1 MSVNNDKLAQIFALL
16 LDDGSSAQQGQ
27 EQKSSEEQQKSEEQ
41 QQKRSEEQKSS
52 EENKSSEDQQKKSND
67 DSKNDS
73 KNDSEDDSGSGEKYD
88 KVDEELRK
96 KLDEQF
102 AQVASSH
109 IVSETAGIGLD
120 NENVKNLLQ
129 FVNYDTMKNENGDLD
144 EDKASSL
151 VTVISN
157 ISLRK
162 PPSSGASQN
171 LSRSQRGMGKYLKN

>member
-16 LDDGSSAQQGQ
+16 LDDGSSAQQEEQ
-27 EQKSSEEQQKSEEQ
+27 EEEQQQSSEEQQQEQ
-41 QQKRSEEQKSS
+41 QEKPKEGPKEKP
-52 EENKSSEDQQKKSND
+52 ND
-67 DSKNDS
+67 DSED
-73 KNDSEDDSGSGEKYD
+73 DSEDDSGSDEKYD

-96 KLDEQF
+96 KLNDQF
-102 AQVASSH
+102 TQVASSH

>member
-16 LDDGSSAQQGQ
+16 LDDGSSAQQKQSDEHEEQEGQ
-27 EQKSSEEQQKSEEQ
+27 QEQQKSSEEKPKEKPKE
-41 QQKRSEEQKSS
+41 KP
-52 EENKSSEDQQKKSND
+52 ND
-67 DSKNDS
+67 
-73 KNDSEDDSGSGEKYD
+73 DSEDDSEGDSNSDEKYD

-96 KLDEQF
+96 KIDNQF
-102 AQVASSH
+102 TQVASSH

-171 LSRSQRGMGKYLKN
+171 LSRSQRGIGKYLKN

>member
-1 MSVNNDKLAQIFALL
+1 MSVNNDKLAQLLALL
-16 LDDGSSAQQGQ
+16 LDDGSSKQQ
-27 EQKSSEEQQKSEEQ
+27 QQEQ
-41 QQKRSEEQKSS
+41 QQEESKEEQK
-52 EENKSSEDQQKKSND
+52 EKSND
-67 DSKNDS
+67 DSED
-73 KNDSEDDSGSGEKYD
+73 DSEDDSGSNEKYD

-120 NENVKNLLQ
+120 NENVTNLLQ

-171 LSRSQRGMGKYLKN
+171 LSRSQRGM

>member
-16 LDDGSSAQQGQ
+16 LDDGSSEQ
-27 EQKSSEEQQKSEEQ
+27 EQPKEQQESSEQQEQESSKEES
-41 QQKRSEEQKSS
+41 KESKEKP
-52 EENKSSEDQQKKSND
+52 ND
-67 DSKNDS
+67 
-73 KNDSEDDSGSGEKYD
+73 DSEDDSENNSGSDEKYD

-96 KLDEQF
+96 KLDDQF
-102 AQVASSH
+102 TKVASSH
-109 IVSETAGIGLD
+109 IVSETSGIGLD
-120 NENVKNLLQ
+120 NENVKELLQ

>member
-16 LDDGSSAQQGQ
+16 LDDGSSGQKQEQQEQEQEQQKQ
-27 EQKSSEEQQKSEEQ
+27 EQKSSEEQGQEQKKPNEEQ
-41 QQKRSEEQKSS
+41 QKPSE
-52 EENKSSEDQQKKSND
+52 QQKSND
-67 DSKNDS
+67 DSESN
-73 KNDSEDDSGSGEKYD
+73 SGSDEKYD

-96 KLDEQF
+96 KLNDQF
-102 AQVASSH
+102 TQVASSH
-109 IVSETAGIGLD
+109 IVSETSGIGLD
-120 NENVKNLLQ
+120 NENVKKLLQ

-162 PPSSGASQN
+162 PPSSGASQD

>member
-16 LDDGSSAQQGQ
+16 LDDGSSGQKQEQQEQEQEQQKQ
-27 EQKSSEEQQKSEEQ
+27 EQKSSEEQGQEQKKPNEEQ
-41 QQKRSEEQKSS
+41 QKSS
-52 EENKSSEDQQKKSND
+52 EQQKSND
-67 DSKNDS
+67 DSESN
-73 KNDSEDDSGSGEKYD
+73 SGSDEKYD

-96 KLDEQF
+96 KLNDQF
-102 AQVASSH
+102 TQVASSH
-109 IVSETAGIGLD
+109 IVSETSGIGLD
-120 NENVKNLLQ
+120 NENVKKLLQ

>member
-16 LDDGSSAQQGQ
+16 LDDGSSEQQEKQ
-27 EQKSSEEQQKSEEQ
+27 EEQQEQPEEKQEEKQEQ
-41 QQKRSEEQKSS
+41 QSSKEKPEEKP
-52 EENKSSEDQQKKSND
+52 EEKSND
-67 DSKNDS
+67 
-73 KNDSEDDSGSGEKYD
+73 DSEDDSGSGEKYD

-96 KLDEQF
+96 KLNDQF
-102 AQVASSH
+102 TKVASSH
-109 IVSETAGIGLD
+109 IVSETSGIGLD
-120 NENVKNLLQ
+120 NENVKELLQ

>member
-1 MSVNNDKLAQIFALL
+1 MSVNNDKLAQLLALL
-16 LDDGSSAQQGQ
+16 LDDGSSEQQQPEQQPEQQESSKEEQQ
-27 EQKSSEEQQKSEEQ
+27 EQQPKESSEEQQKEE
-41 QQKRSEEQKSS
+41 
-52 EENKSSEDQQKKSND
+52 SND
-67 DSKNDS
+67 
-73 KNDSEDDSGSGEKYD
+73 DSEDDSGSGEKYD

-102 AQVASSH
+102 TKVASSH
-109 IVSETAGIGLD
+109 IVSETSGIGLD
-120 NENVKNLLQ
+120 NENVKELLQ

>member
-27 EQKSSEEQQKSEEQ
+27 EQEEQQEQEQEQ
-41 QQKRSEEQKSS
+41 QEESKEEQK
-52 EENKSSEDQQKKSND
+52 EKSND
-67 DSKNDS
+67 DSED
-73 KNDSEDDSGSGEKYD
+73 DSEDDSNSNEKYD

-96 KLDEQF
+96 KIDNQF

>member
-1 MSVNNDKLAQIFALL
+1 MSVNNDKLAQLLALL
-16 LDDGSSAQQGQ
+16 LDDGSSEQQQ
-27 EQKSSEEQQKSEEQ
+27 PEQRESSKEEQQEQQEEQ
-41 QQKRSEEQKSS
+41 SKEESK
-52 EENKSSEDQQKKSND
+52 EELKEESND
-67 DSKNDS
+67 
-73 KNDSEDDSGSGEKYD
+73 DSEDDSNSNEKYD

>member
-1 MSVNNDKLAQIFALL
+1 MSVNNDKLAQLLALL
-16 LDDGSSAQQGQ
+16 LDDGSSEQQQPEQQ
-27 EQKSSEEQQKSEEQ
+27 ESSKEEQQEQ
-41 QQKRSEEQKSS
+41 PKEEQK
-52 EENKSSEDQQKKSND
+52 EKPND
-67 DSKNDS
+67 DSEDGS
-73 KNDSEDDSGSGEKYD
+73 EDDSEDDSHSNEKYD

-102 AQVASSH
+102 TKVASSH
-109 IVSETAGIGLD
+109 IVSETSGIGLD
-120 NENVKNLLQ
+120 NENVKELLQ

>member
-16 LDDGSSAQQGQ
+16 LDDGSSAQQQ
-27 EQKSSEEQQKSEEQ
+27 EQQSSEEQEEQQEQQSSEEQQEKPKEKPKE
-41 QQKRSEEQKSS
+41 
-52 EENKSSEDQQKKSND
+52 KSND
-67 DSKNDS
+67 DS
-73 KNDSEDDSGSGEKYD
+73 EDDSENNSGSDEKYD

-96 KLDEQF
+96 KLDDQF
-102 AQVASSH
+102 TKVASSH
-109 IVSETAGIGLD
+109 IVSETSGIGLD
-120 NENVKNLLQ
+120 NENVKELLQ

>member
-1 MSVNNDKLAQIFALL
+1 MSVNNDKLAKIFALL
-16 LDDGSSAQQGQ
+16 LDDGSS
-27 EQKSSEEQQKSEEQ
+27 QQKEAEQEQ
-41 QQKRSEEQKSS
+41 QQQEESEQQEQQESKK
-52 EENKSSEDQQKKSND
+52 EKSED
-67 DSKNDS
+67 
-73 KNDSEDDSGSGEKYD
+73 DSEDDSDSEEKYD

-96 KLDEQF
+96 KLNDQF
-102 AQVASSH
+102 IQVASSH
-109 IVSETAGIGLD
+109 IVSETSGVGLD
-120 NENVKNLLQ
+120 NENVKKLLQ

-162 PPSSGASQN
+162 PPSSGASQD

>member
-16 LDDGSSAQQGQ
+16 LDDGSSEQQ
-27 EQKSSEEQQKSEEQ
+27 EQQEKPEEKQEQPEEQSSKEKPEE
-41 QQKRSEEQKSS
+41 KPKE
-52 EENKSSEDQQKKSND
+52 KSND
-67 DSKNDS
+67 DSEGNSD
-73 KNDSEDDSGSGEKYD
+73 DDSGSGEKYD

-96 KLDEQF
+96 KLNDQF
-102 AQVASSH
+102 TKVASSH
-109 IVSETAGIGLD
+109 IVSETSGIGLD
-120 NENVKNLLQ
+120 NENVKELLQ

>member
-16 LDDGSSAQQGQ
+16 LDDGSSKEQGQ
-27 EQKSSEEQQKSEEQ
+27 EQEQEQQEQ
-41 QQKRSEEQKSS
+41 QEQESSKEESK
-52 EENKSSEDQQKKSND
+52 EKPKEKSND
-67 DSKNDS
+67 DS
-73 KNDSEDDSGSGEKYD
+73 EDDSENNSGSDEKYD

-96 KLDEQF
+96 KLNDQF
-102 AQVASSH
+102 TKVASSH
-109 IVSETAGIGLD
+109 IVSETSGIGLD
-120 NENVKNLLQ
+120 NENVKELLQ

>member
-1 MSVNNDKLAQIFALL
+1 MSVNNDKLAQILALL
-16 LDDGSSAQQGQ
+16 LDDGSSAKQ
-27 EQKSSEEQQKSEEQ
+27 EKPEEKPEEKQESKEESKEPKQESKESSEE
-41 QQKRSEEQKSS
+41 
-52 EENKSSEDQQKKSND
+52 KSND
-67 DSKNDS
+67 DSEGN
-73 KNDSEDDSGSGEKYD
+73 SEDNSEDNSGSNEKYD

-96 KLDEQF
+96 KLNDQF
-102 AQVASSH
+102 TQVASSH
-109 IVSETAGIGLD
+109 IVSETSGIGLD
-120 NENVKNLLQ
+120 NENVKKLLQ

>member
-27 EQKSSEEQQKSEEQ
+27 EEQQEQQEQEEQQEES
-41 QQKRSEEQKSS
+41 KEEQK
-52 EENKSSEDQQKKSND
+52 EKSND
-67 DSKNDS
+67 DS
-73 KNDSEDDSGSGEKYD
+73 EDDSNSNEKYD

-96 KLDEQF
+96 KIDNQF

>member
-16 LDDGSSAQQGQ
+16 LDDGSSEQQEKPEEKQEEKQ
-27 EQKSSEEQQKSEEQ
+27 EQQSPKEQPEEKPKE
-41 QQKRSEEQKSS
+41 
-52 EENKSSEDQQKKSND
+52 KSND
-67 DSKNDS
+67 
-73 KNDSEDDSGSGEKYD
+73 DSEDDSGSGEKYD

-96 KLDEQF
+96 KLNDQF
-102 AQVASSH
+102 TQVASSH
-109 IVSETAGIGLD
+109 IVSETSGIGLD
-120 NENVKNLLQ
+120 NENVKELLQ

>member
-16 LDDGSSAQQGQ
+16 LDDGSSAQQEQQ
-27 EQKSSEEQQKSEEQ
+27 EQESSEEEQQEQQESSEKQQKQ
-41 QQKRSEEQKSS
+41 Q
-52 EENKSSEDQQKKSND
+52 KSND
-67 DSKNDS
+67 DSED
-73 KNDSEDDSGSGEKYD
+73 DSEDDSDSGEKYD

-96 KLDEQF
+96 KIDNQF

>member
-1 MSVNNDKLAQIFALL
+1 MSVNNDKLAQLLALL
-16 LDDGSSAQQGQ
+16 LDDGSS
-27 EQKSSEEQQKSEEQ
+27 EQQEPSKEEQ
-41 QQKRSEEQKSS
+41 QQEESK
-52 EENKSSEDQQKKSND
+52 EQQKEKSND
-67 DSKNDS
+67 DSED
-73 KNDSEDDSGSGEKYD
+73 DSEDDSNSNEKYD

>member
-1 MSVNNDKLAQIFALL
+1 MSVNNDKLAKIFALL
-16 LDDGSSAQQGQ
+16 LDDGSS
-27 EQKSSEEQQKSEEQ
+27 QQKEAEQEQ
-41 QQKRSEEQKSS
+41 QQQEESEQQEQQESKK
-52 EENKSSEDQQKKSND
+52 EE
-67 DSKNDS
+67 SKD
-73 KNDSEDDSGSGEKYD
+73 DSEDDSEDDSDSEEKYD

-96 KLDEQF
+96 KLNDQF
-102 AQVASSH
+102 IQVASSH
-109 IVSETAGIGLD
+109 IVSETSGVGLD
-120 NENVKNLLQ
+120 NENVKKLLQ

-162 PPSSGASQN
+162 PPSSGASQD

>member
-1 MSVNNDKLAQIFALL
+1 MSVNNDKLAKILALL
-16 LDDGSSAQQGQ
+16 LDDGSSGQQQ
-27 EQKSSEEQQKSEEQ
+27 EQQESSEEQQEQPPKEEP
-41 QQKRSEEQKSS
+41 KEEK
-52 EENKSSEDQQKKSND
+52 EESND
-67 DSKNDS
+67 
-73 KNDSEDDSGSGEKYD
+73 DSEDDSEDDSRSEEKYD

-96 KLDEQF
+96 KLNDQF
-102 AQVASSH
+102 IQVASSH
-109 IVSETAGIGLD
+109 IVSETSGIGLD
-120 NENVKNLLQ
+120 NENVKKLLE

-162 PPSSGASQN
+162 PPSSGASQD

>member
-1 MSVNNDKLAQIFALL
+1 MSVNNDKLAKIFALL
-16 LDDGSSAQQGQ
+16 LDDGSS
-27 EQKSSEEQQKSEEQ
+27 QQKEAEQEQ
-41 QQKRSEEQKSS
+41 QQQEESEQQEQQESKKEKS
-52 EENKSSEDQQKKSND
+52 KDDSED
-67 DSKNDS
+67 
-73 KNDSEDDSGSGEKYD
+73 DSEDDSGSEEKYD

-96 KLDEQF
+96 KLNDQF
-102 AQVASSH
+102 IQVASSH
-109 IVSETAGIGLD
+109 IVSETSGVGLD
-120 NENVKNLLQ
+120 NENVKKLLQ

-162 PPSSGASQN
+162 PPSSGASQD

>member
-1 MSVNNDKLAQIFALL
+1 MSVNNDKLAQLLALL
-16 LDDGSSAQQGQ
+16 LDDGSSEQQ
-27 EQKSSEEQQKSEEQ
+27 EQQQQEQQESSKEEQ
-41 QQKRSEEQKSS
+41 QQEQSKEEQK
-52 EENKSSEDQQKKSND
+52 EEQKEKSND
-67 DSKNDS
+67 DSEG
-73 KNDSEDDSGSGEKYD
+73 DSEDDSNSNEKYD

>member
-1 MSVNNDKLAQIFALL
+1 MSVNNDKLAKILALL
-16 LDDGSSAQQGQ
+16 LDDGSSGQQQ
-27 EQKSSEEQQKSEEQ
+27 EQEEQQESPKEQ
-41 QQKRSEEQKSS
+41 QEQPPKEESK
-52 EENKSSEDQQKKSND
+52 EESKESND
-67 DSKNDS
+67 
-73 KNDSEDDSGSGEKYD
+73 DSEDDSEDDSSSEEKYD

-96 KLDEQF
+96 KLDDQF
-102 AQVASSH
+102 TKVASSH
-109 IVSETAGIGLD
+109 IVSETSGIGLD
-120 NENVKNLLQ
+120 NENVKKLLQ

-162 PPSSGASQN
+162 PPSSGASQD

>member
-16 LDDGSSAQQGQ
+16 LDDGSSGQ
-27 EQKSSEEQQKSEEQ
+27 EQKSSEEEQKSSEQQKQ
-41 QQKRSEEQKSS
+41 EEQKSS
-52 EENKSSEDQQKKSND
+52 EENKSSEDQQKKPND

-73 KNDSEDDSGSGEKYD
+73 KNDSKDDSGSGEKYD

-96 KLDEQF
+96 KINDQF

-109 IVSETAGIGLD
+109 IVSETSGIGLD
-120 NENVKNLLQ
+120 NENVKELLQ

>member
-1 MSVNNDKLAQIFALL
+1 MSVNNDKLAQLLALL
-16 LDDGSSAQQGQ
+16 LDDGSSEQQ
-27 EQKSSEEQQKSEEQ
+27 EQQEQQESSKEEQ
-41 QQKRSEEQKSS
+41 QQEQSKEEQK
-52 EENKSSEDQQKKSND
+52 EEQKEKSND
-67 DSKNDS
+67 DSEG
-73 KNDSEDDSGSGEKYD
+73 DSEDDSNSNEKYD

>member
-16 LDDGSSAQQGQ
+16 LDDGSSEQQ
-27 EQKSSEEQQKSEEQ
+27 EQQEEEQEQQEESSKEEQQESAKESAKEES
-41 QQKRSEEQKSS
+41 KE
-52 EENKSSEDQQKKSND
+52 KSND
-67 DSKNDS
+67 
-73 KNDSEDDSGSGEKYD
+73 DSEDDSGSGEKYD

-96 KLDEQF
+96 KLNDQF
-102 AQVASSH
+102 TKVASSH
-109 IVSETAGIGLD
+109 IVSETSGIGLD
-120 NENVKNLLQ
+120 NENVKELLQ

>member
-1 MSVNNDKLAQIFALL
+1 MSVNNDKLAQLLALL
-16 LDDGSSAQQGQ
+16 LDDGSSEQQ
-27 EQKSSEEQQKSEEQ
+27 EQQEQQESSKQEQ
-41 QQKRSEEQKSS
+41 QQEQSKEESK
-52 EENKSSEDQQKKSND
+52 EKSND
-67 DSKNDS
+67 DSED
-73 KNDSEDDSGSGEKYD
+73 DSEDDSTSNEKYD

>member
-16 LDDGSSAQQGQ
+16 LDDGSSEQPEQGQGQ
-27 EQKSSEEQQKSEEQ
+27 EQEQQEQQEEQQPSKESKESKE
-41 QQKRSEEQKSS
+41 
-52 EENKSSEDQQKKSND
+52 KSND
-67 DSKNDS
+67 DSED
-73 KNDSEDDSGSGEKYD
+73 DSEDDSGSGEKYD

-96 KLDEQF
+96 KLNDQF
-102 AQVASSH
+102 TKVASSH
-109 IVSETAGIGLD
+109 IVSETSGIGLD
-120 NENVKNLLQ
+120 NENVKELLQ

>member
-16 LDDGSSAQQGQ
+16 LDDGSSGQ
-27 EQKSSEEQQKSEEQ
+27 EQKTSEEQKQ
-41 QQKRSEEQKSS
+41 EEQKSS
-52 EENKSSEDQQKKSND
+52 EENKSSEDQQKKPND
-67 DSKNDS
+67 DSKDDS
-73 KNDSEDDSGSGEKYD
+73 KDDSGSGEKYD

-96 KLDEQF
+96 KISDQF

>member
-1 MSVNNDKLAQIFALL
+1 MSVNNDKLAQLLALL
-16 LDDGSSAQQGQ
+16 LDDGSSEQQ
-27 EQKSSEEQQKSEEQ
+27 EQQEQQESSKEEQ
-41 QQKRSEEQKSS
+41 QQEQSKEEQK
-52 EENKSSEDQQKKSND
+52 EKSND
-67 DSKNDS
+67 DSEG
-73 KNDSEDDSGSGEKYD
+73 DSEDDSNSNEKYD

>member
-16 LDDGSSAQQGQ
+16 LDDGSSAQQQ
-27 EQKSSEEQQKSEEQ
+27 EQQEQRSSEEPKEEPKEKS
-41 QQKRSEEQKSS
+41 K
-52 EENKSSEDQQKKSND
+52 D
-67 DSKNDS
+67 
-73 KNDSEDDSGSGEKYD
+73 DSEDDSEDNSDSEEKYD

-96 KLDEQF
+96 KLNDQF
-102 AQVASSH
+102 TKVASSH
-109 IVSETAGIGLD
+109 IVSETSGIGLD
-120 NENVKNLLQ
+120 NENVKELLQ

>member
-16 LDDGSSAQQGQ
+16 LDDGSSAQQQ
-27 EQKSSEEQQKSEEQ
+27 EEQQEQQEQEQEQQKPSEE
-41 QQKRSEEQKSS
+41 KPKEKPKE
-52 EENKSSEDQQKKSND
+52 KSND
-67 DSKNDS
+67 DSEDN
-73 KNDSEDDSGSGEKYD
+73 SEDDSGSGEKYD

-96 KLDEQF
+96 KLNDQF
-102 AQVASSH
+102 TKVASSH
-109 IVSETAGIGLD
+109 IVSETSGIGLD
-120 NENVKNLLQ
+120 NENVKELLQ

>member
-16 LDDGSSAQQGQ
+16 LDDGSSEQQESKEQ
-27 EQKSSEEQQKSEEQ
+27 EQQEQQEEPQ
-41 QQKRSEEQKSS
+41 ESSKEESK
-52 EENKSSEDQQKKSND
+52 EKSND
-67 DSKNDS
+67 DSEDG
-73 KNDSEDDSGSGEKYD
+73 SEDDSDSEEKYD

-96 KLDEQF
+96 KIDNQF

>member
-1 MSVNNDKLAQIFALL
+1 MSVNNDKLAQLLALL
-16 LDDGSSAQQGQ
+16 LDDGSSEQQQPEQQPEQQESSKEEQQ
-27 EQKSSEEQQKSEEQ
+27 EQQPKESSEEQQKEE
-41 QQKRSEEQKSS
+41 
-52 EENKSSEDQQKKSND
+52 SND
-67 DSKNDS
+67 
-73 KNDSEDDSGSGEKYD
+73 DSEDDSGSGEKYD

-102 AQVASSH
+102 TKVASTH
-109 IVSETAGIGLD
+109 IVS
-120 NENVKNLLQ
+120 VKELLQ

>member
-1 MSVNNDKLAQIFALL
+1 MSVNNDKLAQLLALL
-16 LDDGSSAQQGQ
+16 LDDGSSAQQ
-27 EQKSSEEQQKSEEQ
+27 EEQQEQQEQQESSKEEQ
-41 QQKRSEEQKSS
+41 QQEESKEEQK
-52 EENKSSEDQQKKSND
+52 EKSND
-67 DSKNDS
+67 DSED
-73 KNDSEDDSGSGEKYD
+73 DSEDDSNSNEKYD